1 MEDTQVD
8 QIGSFN
14 PQREGKLQMMERILN
29 ERSLNTFQAQALGD
43 SCLNT
48 TVSILRTRGV
58 KVLDEWE
65 KVPNRFGTM
74 SRVKRYWIEEESV
87 SKEH

>member
-1 MEDTQVD
+1 MEDIQV
-8 QIGSFN
+8 GSIN
-14 PQREGKLQMMERILN
+14 PQKEGKLQMMERILK

-48 TVSILRTRGV
+48 TVSILKTKGV
-58 KVLDEWE
+58 NVQDEWE

-74 SRVKRYWIEEESV
+74 SRVKRYWIEEEPV
-87 SKEH
+87 QKEH